1 MSKRKPL
8 SAEEKRIKLLE
19 LFHETGDVYQLKDLE
34 RLATQ
39 EKGIVMQAVK
49 TTLQELV
56 DEGQVQCEKIAG
68 SLYYWSFPSETLL
81 KLQRELS
88 QLELRTSKI
97 QERIA
102 TAQSEVQKFSDGLD
116 DKISIE
122 SLSKEIEVLREER
135 EMLAKQEAKYS
146 NEVNYEEIN
155 EKNNDAK
162 KILDAANRW
171 TDNIFMIKTWCKR
184 NFDKEDRELNK
195 AFGIPEDLDY
205 MTN

>member
-102 TAQSEVQKFSDGLD
+102 AAQSEVQKFSDGLD
-116 DKISIE
+116 DKISIK

-146 NEVNYEEIN
+146 NEVNYEEIK